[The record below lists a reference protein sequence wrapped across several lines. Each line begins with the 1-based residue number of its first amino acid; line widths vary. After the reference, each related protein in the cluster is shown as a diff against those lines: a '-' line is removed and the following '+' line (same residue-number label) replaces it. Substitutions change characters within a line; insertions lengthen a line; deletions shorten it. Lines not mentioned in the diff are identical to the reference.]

1 MAHLV
6 CHSCYDRSLK
16 VNADINITDNTEA
29 EEITE
34 EDADELPVI
43 VEASCL
49 TTPLSFLKYKIL
61 Y

>member
-16 VNADINITDNTEA
+16 VNADINITDNTE
-29 EEITE
+29 EITE
-34 EDADELPVI
+34 EDADEEPVI